1 MDCGDLNDPVN
12 GVVAVNDTVEGS
24 IANYICDEGFSPD
37 GPVDRTCGSD
47 GMWSGVPPMCE
58 GERAFHLCLC
68 TVYNVFYGMY
78 KYTSNVIMRQLNTGL
93 AVLNLGSTISEVL
106 FRIWD
111 HH

>member
-58 GERAFHLCLC
+58 GERVFHLCLC
-68 TVYNVFYGMY
+68 TVYDVFYGTY
-78 KYTSNVIMRQLNTGL
+78 KIHLQCHYDMTKHWARCAKLR
-93 AVLNLGSTISEVL
+93 
-106 FRIWD
+106 F
-111 HH
+111 HY